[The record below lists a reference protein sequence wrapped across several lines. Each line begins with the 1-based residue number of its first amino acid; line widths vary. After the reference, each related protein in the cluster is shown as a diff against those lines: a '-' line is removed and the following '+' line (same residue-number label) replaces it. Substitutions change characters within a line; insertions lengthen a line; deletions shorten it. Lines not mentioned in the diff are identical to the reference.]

1 MKRVYLDN
9 AASTPIHPKVVE
21 AMLPYLTE
29 LTGNPSSI
37 HHHGRQLRAAIEKA
51 RKTVA
56 DIIHCAPAEVVFTSG
71 GTEADNYGIRG
82 AVKGLGVQHIITT
95 ALEHHA
101 VLYTA
106 EEIQHRYGT
115 RVTHLVTDDKGN
127 IDLRQLENLLLQN
140 QKAGIKTLV
149 TLMHGNNEIGTLNDL
164 QAIGDLCKQ
173 TGALFHSDTVQ
184 TMGHIPM
191 DLQALNIDF
200 VVASAHKFHGPKGVG
215 FLYRREGVQI
225 PAHITG
231 GGQERNQRAGTENV
245 ACIVGLATALE
256 LMASD
261 YAGHAQHLRTVKE
274 HAMAEIQAAVPG
286 VQFNGETAAGKSLDT
301 VLSVAFPGTDTE
313 SLMLFNLDL
322 MGISASGGSACTSG
336 SVKGSHVL
344 EALGHSPARI
354 ANSVRFSFSSMTT
367 KEEIDYLATQ
377 LRTLVP
383 QPA

>member
-9 AASTPIHPKVVE
+9 AASTPIHPKVVD

-29 LTGNPSSI
+29 MVGNPSSI

-71 GTEADNYGIRG
+71 GTEADNIAIRG
-82 AVKGLGVQHIITT
+82 AVKGMGVQHIITT

-101 VLYTA
+101 VLHTA
-106 EEIQHRYGT
+106 EEMHARYGT
-115 RVTHLVTDDKGN
+115 MVTHLATDDKGH
-127 IDLRQLENLLLQN
+127 IDLKQLEQLLAQDAKSGA
-140 QKAGIKTLV
+140 KALV
-149 TLMHGNNEIGTLNDL
+149 SLMHGNNEIGTLNDL
-164 QAIGDLCKQ
+164 DAIGALCKQ
-173 TGALFHSDTVQ
+173 HGAVFHSDTVQ
-184 TMGHIPM
+184 TMGHIPIH
-191 DLQALNIDF
+191 LQKLNADF

-215 FLYRREGVQI
+215 FLYRREGIQI

-245 ACIVGLATALE
+245 ACIVGLAAALE
-256 LMASD
+256 LMAGD
-261 YAGHAQHLRTVKE
+261 YTGHAGHLRAIKE
-274 HAMAEIQAAVPG
+274 QAMHKLKAAVPG

-301 VLSVAFPGTDTE
+301 VLNVAFPGEDLE

-367 KEEIDYLATQ
+367 AEDIDYLVGQ
-377 LRTLVP
+377 LRALMP